1 MRIEEKIP
9 LIFGV
14 PPQGFLKGLKS
25 QKAFVAEVRPEL
37 LGMTIVAK
45 ELAKYG
51 REPVVICD
59 NMMAFCMERGLVSA
73 VHIFYQA
80 LNKKTALC
88 RTGSLIAALCAKA
101 HHIPVTLGQA
111 RVLKFKP
118 SSLLR
123 IGAKKVTAA
132 NIKTYVP
139 LFEEVPLK
147 LTKEL

>member
-1 MRIEEKIP
+1 MLINGKIP

-14 PPQGFLKGLKS
+14 PPEGFLKGFKS
-25 QKAFVAEVRPEL
+25 QKAFVAEVRPGLE
-37 LGMTIVAK
+37 GMTIVAK
-45 ELAKYG
+45 ELNKAG
-51 REPVVICD
+51 RESVVICD

-101 HHIPVTLGQA
+101 HHIPVTLSRA

-118 SSLLR
+118 ASLLQ
-123 IGAKKVTAA
+123 IGARKVTAG

-139 LFEEVPLK
+139 FFEEVPLG